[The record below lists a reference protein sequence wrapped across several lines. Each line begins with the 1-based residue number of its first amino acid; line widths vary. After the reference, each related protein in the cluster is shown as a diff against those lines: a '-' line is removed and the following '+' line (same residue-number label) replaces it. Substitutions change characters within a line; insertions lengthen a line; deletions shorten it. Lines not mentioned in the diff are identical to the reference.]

1 MSERSIVVTGSKGGV
16 GTTTVALNLAV
27 HMARMTKKRI
37 ALLEFARP
45 FGQIAVMLAAEP
57 RFTLLDALERA
68 GRLDEAL
75 LASLMTRHKSG
86 VEILM
91 GPRHLALSAE
101 QRQTVTLEGLMRI
114 FELARNVFDFVVIDL
129 GFVNAAEWARV
140 MQAADTLLL
149 VCEPGALALGMLER
163 YLRAVDSAGLDR
175 AQFQMVINRARQN
188 DDAMILEHE
197 RELGQAFFARLPNDY
212 RQVSEA
218 VSLGIPLTAAA
229 NNPLVARYRDMAAR
243 LMNAPNEDPR
253 VLSHEAAALAPA

>member
-1 MSERSIVVTGSKGGV
+1 LGERSIIVTGSKGGV

-37 ALLEFARP
+37 GLLEFARP
-45 FGQIAVMLAAEP
+45 FGQIALMLDAEP

-68 GRLDEAL
+68 PRLDESL
-75 LASLMTRHKSG
+75 LPSLMTRHKSG

-101 QRQTVTLEGLMRI
+101 QRQTVTLESLLRI
-114 FELARNVFDFVVIDL
+114 FELARSVFDFVVVDL

-140 MQAADTLLL
+140 MHDADTLLL

-163 YLRAVDSAGLDR
+163 YLKAVDSAGLDR
-175 AQFQMVINRARQN
+175 AQFQVVVNRSRQN
-188 DDAMILEHE
+188 DDSAISAHE
-197 RELGQAFFARLPNDY
+197 RELNQTFFARLPNDY

-218 VSLGIPLTAAA
+218 VSLGIPLTAVA
-229 NNPLVARYRDMAAR
+229 NNPLVARYRDMAAK
-243 LMNAPNEDPR
+243 LINPP
-253 VLSHEAAALAPA
+253 VEALLAQDTSVALASA

>member
-1 MSERSIVVTGSKGGV
+1 VGERSIIVTGSKGGV

-45 FGQIAVMLAAEP
+45 FGQIALMLDAEP

-68 GRLDEAL
+68 PRLDESL
-75 LASLMTRHKSG
+75 LPSLMTRHKTG

-101 QRQTVTLEGLMRI
+101 QRQTVTLESLLRI

-129 GFVNAAEWARV
+129 GFVNAAEWARI
-140 MQAADTLLL
+140 MHDADTLLL

-163 YLRAVDSAGLDR
+163 YLNAVDSAGLDR
-175 AQFQMVINRARQN
+175 TQFQVVVNRSRQN
-188 DDAMILEHE
+188 DDSTISAHE
-197 RELGQAFFARLPNDY
+197 RELNQTFFARLPNDY

-218 VSLGIPLTAAA
+218 VSLGIPLTANA
-229 NNPLVARYRDMAAR
+229 NNPLVARYRDMAAK
-243 LMNAPNEDPR
+243 LINPPT
-253 VLSHEAAALAPA
+253 EAARISPENSVALASA